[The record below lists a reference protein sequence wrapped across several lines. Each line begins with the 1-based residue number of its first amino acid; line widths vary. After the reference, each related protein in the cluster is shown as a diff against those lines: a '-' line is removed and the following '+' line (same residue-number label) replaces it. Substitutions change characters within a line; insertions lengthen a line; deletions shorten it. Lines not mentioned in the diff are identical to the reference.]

1 MCPFQGAGRRIEGRI
16 GIRGGNIGRVPK
28 REVKSVLQLLEE
40 IKSDDNAIVV
50 FRDQKPP
57 PHLSKRL

>member
-1 MCPFQGAGRRIEGRI
+1 M

-50 FRDQKPP
+50 FRDPKPP